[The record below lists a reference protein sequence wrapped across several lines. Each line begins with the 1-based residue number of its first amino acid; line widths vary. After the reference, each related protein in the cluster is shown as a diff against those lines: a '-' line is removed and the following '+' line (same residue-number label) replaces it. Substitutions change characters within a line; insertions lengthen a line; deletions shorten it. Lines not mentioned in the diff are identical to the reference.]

1 MAITTFDQLLE
12 AGVHFGHLKRK
23 WNPAMAPYIFME
35 RNGIHIIDLYKTV
48 AKIDEAAAALKQIA
62 KSGKKILF
70 VATKK
75 QAKEVLAA
83 KATEIGMP
91 YVIER
96 WPGGMLTNFPT
107 IRKAVKKMAS
117 IDKMIKDGT
126 FDNLSKREKLQV
138 TRQRAKLEKTLGS
151 IADLTRL
158 PSALFVVDVMKE
170 HIAVREANRLGIPVF
185 AMVDTNSDPTN
196 IDFVIPA
203 NDDATKSIEV
213 ILNAVCGAV
222 AEGLEERKIEKVDAE
237 AAEAQGEATAKKE
250 RKTRIKR
257 TKAEDDEALNANV
270 ASKVIKG
277 LNEDE
282 EYSNRSPAE
291 NQLPAK
297 SEPVK
302 NLRDL
307 LFVIHRNPLK
317 ENIMAVTMADIT
329 KLRKMTGAG
338 MMDCKKALEEANNDF
353 DGAIE
358 IIRKRGQAIAAKRE
372 DREAAEGCVLATS
385 KGDYA
390 AIVALKCETDF
401 VAQNKDFVALTQ
413 KILDAA
419 IENKPAD
426 LEALKAIKL
435 DGRTI
440 AELVTDQSGVT
451 GEKMELGYFDSLS
464 AASTIFYIHPGNKLA
479 TIVGFN
485 QADVEHQVARDVAM
499 QVAAMNPI
507 AVRPEEVPTDI
518 IEKELEIAREK
529 AREAGKPENLIDRI
543 AQGSLQKYYKE
554 FTLLQQEFVKDPK
567 QTIEQ
572 YLKAQNKELT
582 VTAFRRFTLNAE

>member
-1 MAITTFDQLLE
+1 
-12 AGVHFGHLKRK
+12 
-23 WNPAMAPYIFME
+23 
-35 RNGIHIIDLYKTV
+35 
-48 AKIDEAAAALKQIA
+48 
-62 KSGKKILF
+62 
-70 VATKK
+70 
-75 QAKEVLAA
+75 
-83 KATEIGMP
+83 
-91 YVIER
+91 
-96 WPGGMLTNFPT
+96 
-107 IRKAVKKMAS
+107 
-117 IDKMIKDGT
+117 
-126 FDNLSKREKLQV
+126 
-138 TRQRAKLEKTLGS
+138 
-151 IADLTRL
+151 
-158 PSALFVVDVMKE
+158 
-170 HIAVREANRLGIPVF
+170 
-185 AMVDTNSDPTN
+185 
-196 IDFVIPA
+196 
-203 NDDATKSIEV
+203 
-213 ILNAVCGAV
+213 
-222 AEGLEERKIEKVDAE
+222 
-237 AAEAQGEATAKKE
+237 
-250 RKTRIKR
+250 
-257 TKAEDDEALNANV
+257 
-270 ASKVIKG
+270 
-277 LNEDE
+277 
-282 EYSNRSPAE
+282 
-291 NQLPAK
+291 
-297 SEPVK
+297 
-302 NLRDL
+302 
-307 LFVIHRNPLK
+307 
-317 ENIMAVTMADIT
+317 MAVTMADIT

-543 AQGSLQKYYKE
+543 AQGSLQKYYQE